1 MDISNFIYLYLLRL
15 LSCFHLLAF
24 MNNPTIMGFCMD
36 LFLSRFL
43 RVELMDNWLWW
54 LIYIV
59 NLLEFRI
66 RMGTCL
72 WVWL

>member
-1 MDISNFIYLYLLRL
+1 
-15 LSCFHLLAF
+15 
-24 MNNPTIMGFCMD
+24 MGFCMD

-43 RVELMDNWLWW
+43 RVELMDNLLWW

-66 RMGTCL
+66 RMGKCL